1 MDNVEMILMSNYYHI
16 YPNGNQTRNE
26 NFISLPRKGAIHEL
40 EEDFNLLLE
49 VDSDLASAY
58 QETIVMLKE
67 MTNAEYETLKDTL
80 V

>member
-26 NFISLPRKGAIHEL
+26 NFISLPRKGAIHKL

>member
-26 NFISLPRKGAIHEL
+26 NFISLPRKGAIHKL
-40 EEDFNLLLE
+40 EEDFNFLLE
-49 VDSDLASAY
+49 VDSDLVTAY
-58 QETIVMLKE
+58 QETIVTLEE
-67 MTNAEYETLKDTL
+67 MTNEEYEALKGTL

>member
-26 NFISLPRKGAIHEL
+26 NFIGLSRKGAIHEL
-40 EEDFNLLLE
+40 EEDFDLLLE
-49 VDSDLASAY
+49 VDPDLATSY
-58 QETIVMLKE
+58 QETIVTLEE
-67 MTNAEYETLKDTL
+67 MTNEEYEALKGTL